1 MINANLRLVISVARK
16 YQGQGLPLGD
26 LIQEGMLGLIRAVE
40 KFDWRK
46 GFKFSTYGTLWIRQA
61 IGRGLA
67 NSGRTVRL
75 PVHIVA
81 RARKIADAE
90 RKLAVE
96 LGREPAEEE
105 IAAFVELPLDEVAD
119 IRRADRGPTSL
130 DQGVGEDGETAL
142 GDLIA
147 GDGPPSRTRS
157 WPAEDERLREA
168 VDTLPEAERDVITL
182 RFGLDREQPVA
193 LRETGR
199 RLGLSSERVRQLED
213 RALRRSRRTR
223 PSRRCARPPN
233 CRMSCPGAASTGVR
247 VLPHGGQT
255 PSLAVRLAKYWSMPG
270 MPPRRWRRAAGPLR
284 CPRGLFARPSSSGS
298 APSPSGATTRAA
310 SRSGTQ
316 PRRRRV
322 RRPARACSAE
332 ADQASPAR
340 RRARDRL
347 LHLPARQA
355 RERRERRGDSRSDC
369 TSISRIS
376 TVPSRGCSRASHQT
390 IVCPWGPRP
399 RGTAW
404 SSPQGVGPIGA
415 DPRDARPGRRGSPQ
429 PARWPS
435 PSRGRTTRASSRP
448 APAAGAGARAG
459 R

>member
-1 MINANLRLVISVARK
+1 MNLELSNGVSTTSTSTSGTETHAYTPELEDSLQLFFNEARKHPLLTAEDEIELAKRIERGDLEAKDRMINSNLRLVISVARK

-96 LGREPAEEE
+96 LGRQPTEEE
-105 IAAFVELPLDEVAD
+105 IAAHVELPLDEVVD

-147 GDGPPSRTRS
+147 GDGPSI
-157 WPAEDERLREA
+157 EDYVDTEMGSAALREA
-168 VDTLPEAERDVITL
+168 VGTLPENERTVITL
-182 RFGLDREQPVA
+182 RFGLDREEPQA

-213 RALRRSRRTR
+213 QALRRLSKDDTV
-223 PSRRCARPPN
+223 
-233 CRMSCPGAASTGVR
+233 AALR
-247 VLPHGGQT
+247 E
-255 PSLAVRLAKYWSMPG
+255 
-270 MPPRRWRRAAGPLR
+270 AA
-284 CPRGLFARPSSSGS
+284 
-298 APSPSGATTRAA
+298 
-310 SRSGTQ
+310 
-316 PRRRRV
+316 
-322 RRPARACSAE
+322 
-332 ADQASPAR
+332 
-340 RRARDRL
+340 
-347 LHLPARQA
+347 
-355 RERRERRGDSRSDC
+355 
-369 TSISRIS
+369 
-376 TVPSRGCSRASHQT
+376 
-390 IVCPWGPRP
+390 
-399 RGTAW
+399 
-404 SSPQGVGPIGA
+404 
-415 DPRDARPGRRGSPQ
+415 
-429 PARWPS
+429 
-435 PSRGRTTRASSRP
+435 
-448 APAAGAGARAG
+448 
-459 R
+459 